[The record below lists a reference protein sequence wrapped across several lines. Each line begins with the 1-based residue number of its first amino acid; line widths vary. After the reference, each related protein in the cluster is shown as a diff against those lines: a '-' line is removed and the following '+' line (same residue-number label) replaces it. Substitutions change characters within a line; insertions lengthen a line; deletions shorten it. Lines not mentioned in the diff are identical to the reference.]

1 MDITE
6 LLAFSA
12 KQGASDLHLSAGL
25 PPMIRVDGDVR
36 RINLPPM
43 DHKQVHDLIYEIMND
58 KQRKDFEEFL
68 ETDFSFEVP
77 GVARFRVNAF
87 NQNRGAG
94 GVFRTIPSKVLSIE
108 DLGMGQV
115 FKDLCMIPR
124 GLMLVT
130 GPTGSGK
137 STTLAAMVDYINDNK
152 YEHILTIEDPI
163 EFVHE
168 SKKCLVNQREVH
180 RDTLGFSEALRSAL
194 REDPDIILVGEL
206 RDLETIKLA
215 LEAAETGHLV
225 FGTLHTQSAAKT
237 IDRIVDVF
245 PAAEKAMVRS
255 MLSESLQ
262 AVISQTL
269 LKKSGGG
276 RVAAHEIMRGTP
288 AIRNLIREDKVAQMY
303 SAIQSG
309 GALGMQTL
317 DQCLENLLKKRII
330 TKEVAREKAKI
341 PENFQALP
349 DHGGRRRRG

>member
-36 RINLPPM
+36 RINLPPLE
-43 DHKQVHDLIYEIMND
+43 HREVHGLIYEIMND

-94 GVFRTIPSKVLSIE
+94 AVFRTIPSKVLSME
-108 DLGMGQV
+108 DLGMGQT
-115 FKDLCMIPR
+115 FKDISMVPR
-124 GLMLVT
+124 GLVLVT

-137 STTLAAMVDYINDNK
+137 STTLAAMVDYINDNR
-152 YEHILTIEDPI
+152 YDHILTIEDPI

-180 RDTLGFSEALRSAL
+180 RDTHGFNEALRSAL

-206 RDLETIKLA
+206 RDLETIRLA
-215 LEAAETGHLV
+215 LTASETGHLV
-225 FGTLHTQSAAKT
+225 FGTLHTTSAAKT
-237 IDRIVDVF
+237 IDRVIDVF
-245 PAAEKAMVRS
+245 PAEEKAMIRS

-262 AVISQTL
+262 AVVAQTL
-269 LKKSGGG
+269 LKKTNGG
-276 RVAAHEIMRGTP
+276 RVAAHEIMIGTP

-303 SAIQSG
+303 SAIQTGS
-309 GALGMQTL
+309 ALGMQTL
-317 DQCLENLLKKRII
+317 DQCLQNLVSNRSV
-330 TKEVAREKAKI
+330 TKEAAREKAKM
-341 PENFQALP
+341 PENF
-349 DHGGRRRRG
+349 

>member
-36 RINLPPM
+36 RINLPAL
-43 DHKQVHDLIYEIMND
+43 DHKQVHALIYDIMND

-94 GVFRTIPSKVLSIE
+94 AVFRTIPSKVLSME
-108 DLGMGQV
+108 DLGMGEI
-115 FKDLCMIPR
+115 FKKISDVPR
-124 GLMLVT
+124 GLVLVT

-137 STTLAAMVDYINDNK
+137 STTLAAMLDYINSNK
-152 YEHILTIEDPI
+152 YHHILTVEDPI

-168 SKKCLVNQREVH
+168 SKKCLINQREVH

-194 REDPDIILVGEL
+194 REDPDIILVGEM
-206 RDLETIKLA
+206 RDLETIRLA
-215 LEAAETGHLV
+215 LTAAETGHLV
-225 FGTLHTQSAAKT
+225 FGTLHTTSAAKT
-237 IDRIVDVF
+237 IDRVVDVF
-245 PAAEKAMVRS
+245 PAEEKSMVRS

-262 AVISQTL
+262 SVISQTL
-269 LKKSGGG
+269 LKKIGGG
-276 RVAAHEIMRGTP
+276 RVAAHEIMIGTP

-303 SAIQSG
+303 SAIQTG

-317 DQCLENLLKKRII
+317 DSCLKGL
-330 TKEVAREKAKI
+330 VAKGLVSRDAAKEKAKT
-341 PENFQALP
+341 PENF
-349 DHGGRRRRG
+349 

>member
-36 RINLPPM
+36 RINLPALE
-43 DHKQVHDLIYEIMND
+43 HQEVHALIYEIMND
-58 KQRKDFEEFL
+58 RQRKDYEEFL

-94 GVFRTIPSKVLSIE
+94 AVFRTIPSKVLTME
-108 DLGMGQV
+108 DLAMGQV
-115 FKDLCMIPR
+115 FKDVSMLPR
-124 GLMLVT
+124 GLVLVT

-137 STTLAAMVDYINDNK
+137 STTLAAMIDFINDNR
-152 YEHILTIEDPI
+152 YDHILTIEDPI

-168 SKKCLVNQREVH
+168 SKKCLINQREVH
-180 RDTLGFSEALRSAL
+180 RDTHGFNEALRSAL
-194 REDPDIILVGEL
+194 REDPDIILVGEM
-206 RDLETIKLA
+206 RDLETIRLA
-215 LEAAETGHLV
+215 LTAAETGHLV
-225 FGTLHTQSAAKT
+225 FGTLHTTSAAKT
-237 IDRIVDVF
+237 IDRVIDVF
-245 PAAEKAMVRS
+245 PAAEKDMVRS

-269 LKKSGGG
+269 LKRVNGG
-276 RVAAHEIMRGTP
+276 RIAAHEIMIGTP

-303 SAIQSG
+303 SAIQT
-309 GALGMQTL
+309 GAGHGMMTL
-317 DQCLENLLKKRII
+317 DQCLHDLVAKRAI
-330 TKEVAREKAKI
+330 TRDVAREKAKV
-341 PENFQALP
+341 PEKF
-349 DHGGRRRRG
+349 

>member
-12 KQGASDLHLSAGL
+12 KNGASDLHLSAGL

-36 RINLPPM
+36 RINLPPLE
-43 DHKQVHDLIYEIMND
+43 HKEVHRLVYDIMND

-94 GVFRTIPSKVLSIE
+94 AVFRTIPSKVLTME
-108 DLGMGQV
+108 DLGMGKV
-115 FKDLCMIPR
+115 FQSISDIAR
-124 GLMLVT
+124 GIVLVT

-137 STTLAAMVDYINDNK
+137 STTLAAMLDYINNNR

-194 REDPDIILVGEL
+194 REDPDIILVGEM
-206 RDLETIKLA
+206 RDLETIRLA
-215 LEAAETGHLV
+215 LTAAETGHLV
-225 FGTLHTQSAAKT
+225 FGTLHTTSAAKT
-237 IDRIVDVF
+237 MDRVIDVF
-245 PAAEKAMVRS
+245 PAEEKEMVRG

-269 LKKSGGG
+269 LKKNGGG
-276 RVAAHEIMRGTP
+276 RVAAHEIMIGTP
-288 AIRNLIREDKVAQMY
+288 AIRNLIRENKVAQMY
-303 SAIQSG
+303 SAIQTG

-317 DQCLENLLKKRII
+317 DQCLKNLVQKGLI
-330 TKEVAREKAKI
+330 TPASAREKAKV
-341 PENFQALP
+341 PENF
-349 DHGGRRRRG
+349 

>member
-43 DHKQVHDLIYEIMND
+43 EHREVHGLIYEIMND
-58 KQRKDFEEFL
+58 KQRKDYEEFL

-94 GVFRTIPSKVLSIE
+94 AVFRTIPSKVLTMD
-108 DLGMGQV
+108 DLGMGDV
-115 FKDLCMIPR
+115 FKKIAGTAR
-124 GLMLVT
+124 GLCLVT

-137 STTLAAMVDYINDNK
+137 STTLAAMIDFINNMK

-180 RDTLGFSEALRSAL
+180 RDTHGFNEALRSAL

-206 RDLETIKLA
+206 RDLETIRLA
-215 LEAAETGHLV
+215 LEAAETGHMV

-237 IDRIVDVF
+237 IDRIIDVF
-245 PAAEKAMVRS
+245 PAQEKSMVRS

-262 AVISQTL
+262 AVISQAL
-269 LKKSGGG
+269 LKKQGGG
-276 RVAAHEIMRGTP
+276 RVAAHEIMICTP

-309 GALGMQTL
+309 AQHGSQTL
-317 DQCLENLLKKRII
+317 DQCLKTLVEKRLV
-330 TKEVAREKAKI
+330 TREVAREKAKQ
-341 PENFQALP
+341 PEHF
-349 DHGGRRRRG
+349 